1 MRTLLD
7 AYTKNRVLWLTL
19 GIIGALL
26 LLATQSMQIDDW
38 LLTVLR
44 GVAMGAVIFLAAA
57 GLSLIFGLMDVLN
70 LAHGTLF
77 MIGAYVGWSAYVRP
91 DTIVDL
97 TTPVLLLAAGFLA
110 LPAWQALIDRLM
122 LPGLVARGW
131 PWVAALAALAIAVI
145 VLPQYPISIWDAQ
158 VYEQSPVVWGLALEQ
173 GTLVPPAPAEFGAL
187 SPIVTVM
194 ALLGIGGLGAL
205 AIAGWRAQ
213 PSGAR
218 VPWGA
223 LGLAAAVALIGIGLL
238 GLNDALT
245 AWLFSLDTTW
255 RFAFAIIVAVTVGMA
270 LGGLMESTLIR
281 STYAR
286 PIYQLM
292 LTLGLGVIGM
302 QAVIAIWGRPQ
313 ISMVKPT
320 LFNGTGDGCP
330 ARSLGDWLAHQCATI
345 ILFDARV
352 RVYNELFII
361 AVGLIVLVAISLVLG
376 RSRLGMIIRA
386 GVQDRAMVEALGIN
400 VQRVFTLVFAVGTG
414 LAALGGVLSGPSTG
428 LTEGMGESLLL
439 LALIA
444 LAIGGLTSFP
454 GAAAGALLVGLLQQF
469 MVKYGQIGIPLPL
482 LAEPFKPSPPL
493 VPASTVL
500 LMVVILLVLPQGLFG
515 RKE

>member
-1 MRTLLD
+1 MRALTDL
-7 AYTKNRVLWLTL
+7 TSKNRTILITV
-19 GIIGALL
+19 GILATLL
-26 LLATQSMQIDDW
+26 LLATQSMQLDDW

-44 GVAMGAVIFLAAA
+44 GVAMGAVVFLAAA

-70 LAHGTLF
+70 LAHGTMF
-77 MIGAYVGWSAYVRP
+77 MIGAYVGWTAYVRP
-91 DTIVDL
+91 DTVVDL

-110 LPAWQALIDRLM
+110 LPAWQALVNRLKITRTI
-122 LPGLVARGW
+122 ARVW
-131 PWVAALAALAIAVI
+131 PWAAALAAIALAAYI
-145 VLPQYPISIWDAQ
+145 LPQYPISIWSVSA
-158 VYEQSPVVWGLALEQ
+158 YEDSPVVWGLALEQ
-173 GTLVPPAPAEFGAL
+173 GTLVPPAPAAFESLPSWVA
-187 SPIVTVM
+187 VA
-194 ALLGIGGLGAL
+194 ALLAVGSLGGLAV
-205 AIAGWRAQ
+205 AGWNAQ

-218 VPWGA
+218 VPRGAIGLA
-223 LGLAAAVALIGIGLL
+223 LGAALGGILL
-238 GLNDALT
+238 LVVNDTLT

-255 RFAFAIIVAVTVGMA
+255 RFAFAIVVAVGVGMA
-270 LGGLMESTLIR
+270 LGGLLESTLIR
-281 STYAR
+281 STYSR

-292 LTLGLGVIGM
+292 LTLGLGVIGV
-302 QAVIAIWGRPQ
+302 QAVIAVWGRPQ
-313 ISMVKPT
+313 ISMVKPV

-330 ARSLGDWLAHQCATI
+330 ARSLSDWLTNQCATVI
-345 ILFDARV
+345 VMDARV

-361 AVGLIVLVAISLVLG
+361 LVGVIVLIAISLVLS
-376 RSRLGMIIRA
+376 RSRVGMIIRA

-469 MVKYGQIGIPLPL
+469 VVKYGQIGIPLPFL
-482 LAEPFKPSPPL
+482 EEPFKPSPPL

-500 LMVVILLVLPQGLFG
+500 LMVVILLLLPQGLFG